1 MKLTTYTLNPDG
13 SVPEYVNDGGYF
25 PAATAAP
32 SPQDWVMLGVTIDD
46 APGATFENVDALEE
60 YLLSIGADS
69 WLDPQYQPLNVP
81 EQAAALWARL

>member
-1 MKLTTYTLNPDG
+1 MKLTTYTLNFDG

-25 PAATAAP
+25 PAATAEP
-32 SPQDWVMLGVTIDD
+32 SPQDWVMIGVATDG
-46 APGATFENVDALEE
+46 APGEAFENVDALEA

-69 WLDPQYQPLNVP
+69 WLDPQHQPLNVA